1 VISLARED
9 RVKRIRRILHAT
21 DYSKASE
28 RALQEAV
35 DFAKQ
40 NKAELLVV
48 HVIQPA
54 VPYVAGED
62 IGAAELYVK
71 LEESTKQEAQRSM
84 NKLVQRLERL
94 KVKAKT
100 LLLRGTPADQIVKA
114 AKNRRA
120 DMIVIGTH
128 GRTGLSKLFMGSVA
142 SRVISMAQ
150 SPVLTVRGR

>member
-1 VISLARED
+1 M
-9 RVKRIRRILHAT
+9 KRIRRILHAT

-40 NKAELLVV
+40 NDAEMLVV
-48 HVIQPA
+48 HVIQPV

-84 NKLVQRLERL
+84 DKLMQRLERL
-94 KVKAKT
+94 GVKAKS
-100 LLLRGTPADQIVKA
+100 LLLRGIPADQIVKA
-114 AKNRRA
+114 AKNRKA

-142 SRVISMAQ
+142 SRVISTAP

>member
-1 VISLARED
+1 
-9 RVKRIRRILHAT
+9 VKRIRRILHAT

-40 NKAELLVV
+40 NNAELVVV
-48 HVIQPA
+48 HVIQPV

-71 LEESTKQEAQRSM
+71 LEESTKQDAQASM
-84 NKLVQRLERL
+84 NKLTQRLERL
-94 KVKAKT
+94 GVKVKS
-100 LLLRGTPADQIVKA
+100 LLLKGAPADQIVKA
-114 AKNRRA
+114 AKNRKA

-150 SPVLTVRGR
+150 QPVLTVRGR

>member
-1 VISLARED
+1 
-9 RVKRIRRILHAT
+9 VKRIRRILHAT

-40 NKAELLVV
+40 NDAEMLVV
-48 HVIQPA
+48 HVIQPV

-84 NKLVQRLERL
+84 NKLMQRLERL
-94 KVKAKT
+94 GVKAKS
-100 LLLRGTPADQIVKA
+100 LLLRGIPADQIVKA
-114 AKNRRA
+114 ARNRKA
-120 DMIVIGTH
+120 DIIVIGTH

-142 SRVISMAQ
+142 SRVISTARC
-150 SPVLTVRGR
+150 PVLTVRGR

>member
-1 VISLARED
+1 M
-9 RVKRIRRILHAT
+9 KRIRRILHAT

-40 NKAELLVV
+40 NNAEMLVV
-48 HVIQPA
+48 HVIQPV

-84 NKLVQRLERL
+84 NKLMQRLERL
-94 KVKAKT
+94 GVKAKS
-100 LLLRGTPADQIVKA
+100 LLLRGSPADQIVKA
-114 AKNRRA
+114 AKNRKA
-120 DMIVIGTH
+120 DMVVIGTH
-128 GRTGLSKLFMGSVA
+128 GRTGLSRLFMGSVA
-142 SRVISMAQ
+142 SRVISTAP

>member
-1 VISLARED
+1 M
-9 RVKRIRRILHAT
+9 KRIRRILHAT

-40 NKAELLVV
+40 NEAELLVV

-100 LLLRGTPADQIVKA
+100 LLLRGIPADQIVKA

-128 GRTGLSKLFMGSVA
+128 GRTGLTKLFMGSVA

>member
-1 VISLARED
+1 M
-9 RVKRIRRILHAT
+9 KRIRRILHAT

-40 NKAELLVV
+40 NNAEMLVV
-48 HVIQPA
+48 HVIQPV

-84 NKLVQRLERL
+84 NKLMQRLERL
-94 KVKAKT
+94 RIKAKS
-100 LLLRGTPADQIVKA
+100 LLLRGIPADQIVKA
-114 AKNRRA
+114 AKNRKA

-142 SRVISMAQ
+142 SRVISTAP

>member
-1 VISLARED
+1 
-9 RVKRIRRILHAT
+9 VKRIRRILHAT

-40 NKAELLVV
+40 NNAEMLVV
-48 HVIQPA
+48 HVIQPV

-84 NKLVQRLERL
+84 DKLMQRLERL
-94 KVKAKT
+94 GVKAKS
-100 LLLRGTPADQIVKA
+100 LLLRGIPADQIVKA
-114 AKNRRA
+114 AKNRKA

-142 SRVISMAQ
+142 SRVISTAP

>member
-1 VISLARED
+1 
-9 RVKRIRRILHAT
+9 VKRIRRILHAT

-40 NKAELLVV
+40 NNAEMLVV
-48 HVIQPA
+48 HVIQPV

-84 NKLVQRLERL
+84 NKLMQRLERL
-94 KVKAKT
+94 RIKAKS
-100 LLLRGTPADQIVKA
+100 LLLRGIPADQIVKA
-114 AKNRRA
+114 AKNRKA

-142 SRVISMAQ
+142 SRVISTAP

>member
-1 VISLARED
+1 M
-9 RVKRIRRILHAT
+9 KRIRRILHAT

-40 NKAELLVV
+40 NEAELLVV
-48 HVIQPA
+48 HVIQPP

-100 LLLRGTPADQIVKA
+100 LLLRGIPADQIVKA

-142 SRVISMAQ
+142 SRVRM
-150 SPVLTVRGR
+150 

>member
-1 VISLARED
+1 M
-9 RVKRIRRILHAT
+9 KRIRRILHAT

-40 NKAELLVV
+40 DNAEMLVV
-48 HVIQPA
+48 HVIQPV

-84 NKLVQRLERL
+84 NKLMQRLERL
-94 KVKAKT
+94 GVKAKSF
-100 LLLRGTPADQIVKA
+100 LLRGSPADQIVKA
-114 AKNRRA
+114 AKNRKA
-120 DMIVIGTH
+120 DMVVIGTH

-142 SRVISMAQ
+142 SRVISTAP

>member
-1 VISLARED
+1 
-9 RVKRIRRILHAT
+9 VKRIRRILHAT

-28 RALQEAV
+28 RALQETV

-40 NKAELLVV
+40 NDAEMLVV
-48 HVIQPA
+48 HVIQPV

-84 NKLVQRLERL
+84 DKLMQRLERL
-94 KVKAKT
+94 GVKAKS
-100 LLLRGTPADQIVKA
+100 LLLRGIPADQIVKA
-114 AKNRRA
+114 AKNRKA

-142 SRVISMAQ
+142 SRVISTAP